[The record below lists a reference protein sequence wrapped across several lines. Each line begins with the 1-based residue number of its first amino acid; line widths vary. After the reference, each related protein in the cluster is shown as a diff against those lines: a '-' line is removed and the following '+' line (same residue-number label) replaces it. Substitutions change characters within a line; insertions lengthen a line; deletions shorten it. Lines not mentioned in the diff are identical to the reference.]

1 VTISKVAVFCG
12 ARDGARPAYRA
23 SAVAFGKA
31 LAERSMALVYGGG
44 STGLMGAVADGAL
57 QGRGEVIGVIPKGL
71 ARAEFAHLGLT
82 ALHYVA
88 TMHQRKA
95 LMEELSDAF
104 VALPGGYGTL
114 DELMEIVT
122 WAQIGLHT
130 KPIGLL
136 NVEGYFDPLLAFVQ
150 RAVDD
155 GFISP
160 GLGSVLCVERTPEAL
175 LTKLLTHQPPAPA
188 VQWIGPKKGA
198 G

>member
-1 VTISKVAVFCG
+1 
-12 ARDGARPAYRA
+12 
-23 SAVAFGKA
+23 
-31 LAERSMALVYGGG
+31 
-44 STGLMGAVADGAL
+44 
-57 QGRGEVIGVIPKGL
+57 
-71 ARAEFAHLGLT
+71 
-82 ALHYVA
+82 
-88 TMHQRKA
+88 MHQRKA

-104 VALPGGYGTL
+104 VALPGGFGTL

-160 GLGSVLCVERTPEAL
+160 QLGSVLCVERTPEAL
-175 LTKLLTHQPPAPA
+175 LEKLLTHQPPAPA